1 MLVPVNWLKEYV
13 DIDGMEI
20 RTIADRL
27 TMTGSHVDSII
38 NLEKGVKNIVTG
50 RIVEIEKH
58 PEADKLVIT
67 KVDIGSKVIQIIT
80 GAKNIKLYD
89 IVPVALHGSVLAD
102 GTKIKNSKLRGE
114 LSEGMMCSYEELGVD
129 VKLIPKES
137 RDGILIFPEE
147 IELGIE
153 AKKALEMEGYLLDIE
168 ITFNRPDCLSVIGI
182 AREAAAAMERK
193 LTLPEIKINNPVDNI
208 NDYINEIKID
218 SPDLCKRYYA
228 KVIKDVKI
236 GPSPLWLQRK
246 IMDAGMRPISNIVDA
261 TNYVMIEMGQ
271 PLHAFDLDKMN
282 GRKIVVRRA
291 KNAEKI
297 MTLDKETRELTSN
310 MCVIADEND
319 AQCIAGVMGG
329 YDSEITENTKTIIM
343 ECANFNPTATR
354 LASKSLGLRSE
365 ASSRNEKP
373 LSPQNVSYANE
384 RVCQII
390 EMIGAGTI
398 VEGAIDAGITN
409 FEIDTVEMRPY
420 RCTELLG
427 IHIDTDRMLKI
438 LNSLEIDSVYDGQ
451 KILSKVPHFRPDIQ
465 QEEDL
470 IEEVG
475 RIYGLEKI
483 EPKPLKGNIL
493 KGNISELR
501 KTESKI
507 KNYLTESEFSEITTY
522 SFISPKKYDKMNFN
536 EDSQLRQYIK
546 ILNPLG
552 EDFSSMRT
560 TLLPN
565 LIEVIGRNMNY
576 GTKKGSIYEIGNVF
590 KSNEFPIKDL
600 PDEISTLSL
609 GMFGDVD
616 FYSIKGVI
624 ENIFNK
630 FQINAEYRVLEN
642 NSSFHPGRTAAV
654 FVEGN
659 YIGVVGEVHPQTA
672 KNFNIKDRVYVAEIN
687 IEKVLELSKEE
698 RKYIEIP
705 KYPSISRDMAVVAKD
720 EIYVGDIIDEIESKG
735 YKYLETIDFFD
746 VYKGKGIEEGYKS
759 LAFSLVFRSPEKTL
773 QDDEVQNIFE
783 NIIKNVE
790 DKFHAKLR

>member
-38 NLEKGVKNIVTG
+38 NLEKDVNNIVTG
-50 RIVEIEKH
+50 RIVEIVNH
-58 PEADKLVIT
+58 PEADRLVVT
-67 KVDIGSKVIQIIT
+67 KVDIGSKVLQIVT
-80 GAKNIKLYD
+80 GAKNIKLHD
-89 IVPVALHGSVLAD
+89 IIPVAIHGSVLAD

-137 RDGILIFPEE
+137 KDGILIFPEE

-182 AREAAAAMERK
+182 AREAAAAMGK
-193 LTLPEIKINNPVDNI
+193 KFTLPEIKINNPVDNI
-208 NDYINEIKID
+208 NDYINEIKIE

-271 PLHAFDLDKMN
+271 PLHAFDLEKIE

-291 KNAEKI
+291 RNGEKMI
-297 MTLDKETRELTSN
+297 SLDKKARELTSN

-329 YDSEITENTKTIIM
+329 YESEITDDTKLIIM
-343 ECANFNPTATR
+343 ECANFNPTSIR
-354 LASKSLGLRSE
+354 LTSKSLGLRSE

-373 LSPQNVSYANE
+373 LSPQNISYANE

-398 VEGAIDAGITN
+398 VEGAIDVGVTN
-409 FEIDTVEMRPY
+409 FEIETVKMRPY

-427 IHIDTDRMLKI
+427 IQIDTDRMLKI
-438 LNSLEIDSVYDGQ
+438 LNSLEIESVYDGH
-451 KILSKVPHFRPDIQ
+451 KILSKVPHFRPDIK

-483 EPKPLKGNIL
+483 KPMPLKGKIL

-501 KTESKI
+501 KTEYRI
-507 KNYLTESEFSEITTY
+507 KNYLTESEFSEITSY

-536 EDSQLRQYIK
+536 EDSELRQYIE

-565 LIEVIGRNMNY
+565 LIEVIGKNMNY
-576 GTKKGSIYEIGNVF
+576 GTKKGRIYEIGNVF
-590 KSNEFPIKDL
+590 KSKELPIKDI
-600 PDEISTLSL
+600 PDEISTLSV

-630 FQINAEYRVLEN
+630 FQIKAEYRVLEN
-642 NSSFHPGRTAAV
+642 NSAFHPGRTAAI
-654 FVEGN
+654 FAEGV
-659 YIGVVGEVHPQTA
+659 YLGVVGEVNPIAA
-672 KNFNIKDRVYVAEIN
+672 KNFNIKERIYAAEIN
-687 IEKVLELSKEE
+687 VEKVLELSREE
-698 RKYIEIP
+698 RKYKEIP

-720 EIYVGDIIDEIESKG
+720 EINVGDIMTDIDSRG
-735 YKYLETIDFFD
+735 YKYLESVDFFD
-746 VYKGKGIEEGYKS
+746 IYKGKGIDEGYKS
-759 LAFSLVFRSPEKTL
+759 LAFSLVFRSLEKTL
-773 QDDEVQNIFE
+773 QDEEVQKIFDD
-783 NIIKNVE
+783 IIKNVE
-790 DKFHAKLR
+790 DKYDAKLR